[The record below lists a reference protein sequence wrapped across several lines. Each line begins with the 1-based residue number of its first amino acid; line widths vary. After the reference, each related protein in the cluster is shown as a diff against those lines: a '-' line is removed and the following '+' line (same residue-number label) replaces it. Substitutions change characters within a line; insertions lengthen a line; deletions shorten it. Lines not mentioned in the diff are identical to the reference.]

1 MSSIIS
7 RLRAQEATE
16 RVKNY
21 FENIRDEDFELTSP
35 FDAKYN
41 CIAHAA
47 GNNEKWWWAV
57 DTATVG
63 NDVFWFNNL
72 SGQATLENF
81 ILAFGK
87 LGYEPCED
95 SEFEN
100 GFEKVAIYV
109 STKDKIYAPKG
120 TPTHMAR
127 QLKNGNW
134 TSKLG
139 KDVDISHKTLQ
150 SIEGEIYG
158 IVKQILKRP
167 TE

>member
-7 RLRAQEATE
+7 RLRAQEARE
-16 RVKNY
+16 RVKTY
-21 FENIRDEDFELTSP
+21 FENISDTDFELTSP

-47 GNNEKWWWAV
+47 GENDKWWWADDPV
-57 DTATVG
+57 MAG
-63 NDVFWFNNL
+63 NDVFWFNNIPA
-72 SGQATLENF
+72 QATLENF

-109 STKDKIYAPKG
+109 STKDEIHAPKG

-127 QLKNGNW
+127 QLKDGNW

-139 KDVDISHKTLQ
+139 NDVDISHKILQ